1 MTYLPLFRKILFF
14 ILFVLFIVPYSI
26 NIGGQGVSVN
36 YLFALFPLL
45 LLMYKGKFNW
55 PKGRIVVFMIIFVC
69 IYVASL
75 LYQFENNENIIRQL
89 ASFILFMTLF
99 AFLFVKIDL
108 DMIYAFKGAVVFYS
122 TYSSLTILYLFFD
135 LGGNELGSYAKGLV
149 GSQRIGFVYILAL
162 WMMVFY
168 RVNTPLLIILKHSII
183 VIIIAGLLLT
193 FSRSSVAAL
202 FFSTAVYFSL
212 ITIKF
217 IKKEVSF
224 YSFVHKIFLSI
235 VYIIGLA
242 ILANTILP
250 VTINAYEKTIYN
262 YITSSVEESKSN
274 KEMNDYIDPYKDI
287 EQAVINKDIEQAVIN
302 KDDSENR
309 VIYDMKNKNTSVGYR
324 YYMSKIVLDYA
335 INNPFTGS
343 GYIGVWNLFENREG
357 SAHSQYLDVL
367 FRVGFLGFFVYMFI
381 LFKILGF
388 LYKQDTG
395 VLIGF
400 AGILIYGLFHETF
413 KLSQGAFILAFLL
426 AMYEQRNYLFKKD
439 KGQDT

>member
-1 MTYLPLFRKILFF
+1 MTHFPSFRKILFF

-26 NIGGQGVSVN
+26 NIGGQGVSAN

-45 LLMYKGKFNW
+45 LLIYKGEFNW

-99 AFLFVKIDL
+99 AFLFVKIYL

-122 TYSSLTILYLFFD
+122 AYSSLTILYLFFD

-193 FSRSSVAAL
+193 FSRTSIAAL

-235 VYIIGLA
+235 VYIIGLS
-242 ILANTILP
+242 ILAKTILP
-250 VTINAYEKTIYN
+250 VTINAYEKTIYS
-262 YITSSVEESKSN
+262 YITSSVKEIKDN
-274 KEMNDYIDPYKDI
+274 KEMADYIDPYKDI

-302 KDDSENR
+302 KDDSENL

-343 GYIGVWNLFENREG
+343 GYIGVWSLFENREG
-357 SAHSQYLDVL
+357 STHSQYLDVL

-413 KLSQGAFILAFLL
+413 KLSQGAFILTFLL